1 VTRPGSRLTFAWW
14 VAIGV
19 AELVLAIALIVYGY
33 WWTLFVSFPAT
44 AICGYFARREW
55 ERRGAE

>member
-1 VTRPGSRLTFAWW
+1 LTFAWW

-55 ERRGAE
+55 KRRGAE

>member
-1 VTRPGSRLTFAWW
+1 MTPSGSRWTFAWW

-19 AELVLAIALIVYGY
+19 AEMVLAIALLVYGY

-44 AICGYFARREW
+44 AICGHFARREW
-55 ERRGAE
+55 ERLKG

>member
-1 VTRPGSRLTFAWW
+1 MTRPGSRLTFAWW

-19 AELVLAIALIVYGY
+19 AELVLAIALLVAGY
-33 WWTLFVSFPAT
+33 WWTLFVSFPAA

-55 ERRGAE
+55 VRLKG